1 MTLCKTHSELK
12 YKSED
17 TVSQIRS
24 PWSLRQNSSR
34 EGELMLTDGINTI
47 LKEKDKEQVG
57 QSIEQS
63 KVFCRAG
70 Y

>member
-1 MTLCKTHSELK
+1 
-12 YKSED
+12 
-17 TVSQIRS
+17 
-24 PWSLRQNSSR
+24 
-34 EGELMLTDGINTI
+34 MLTDGINTI